1 MHVESVGLLASHVL
15 SSSECTTSSK
25 RYLPVIKEVF
35 TSSSHLCPSQVGNLF
50 VGNIYR
56 GCGFKWQEMIV
67 GIENEARKRILHGF
81 GPSNFA
87 EFDGEGIFAAHNNFL
102 NVINAKRW

>member
-35 TSSSHLCPSQVGNLF
+35 TSSSHLCPSQVGNLL

-56 GCGFKWQEMIV
+56 GCAFKWQEMIV
-67 GIENEARKRILHGF
+67 GIKDDARKRILQGF
-81 GPSNFA
+81 GPSNFV
-87 EFDGEGIFAAHNNFL
+87 EFDGEGIFAAHKHFL
-102 NVINAKRW
+102 NVINAKSW